1 MSDQYEAAEAGA
13 LRPVTLPIESE
24 APAASE
30 RGLRALL
37 AVTREALT
45 SAERDYTT
53 GPIGRAVILLAIPM
67 VLEMAMES
75 LFAICDVFFVSRLGV
90 DAVAAV
96 GLTEAVMT
104 ILYSIAGGIGMA
116 VTALVARRI
125 GEKRPDEAVTVTV
138 QAIAVGVA
146 ISLLVGI
153 PGGLLAPRLLRLMG
167 APPAVAEVGAGYV
180 TVLLGASFTVVLLFM
195 INAAFRGAGDAALAM
210 RTLWLANTINLVLDP
225 CLIFG
230 LGPFPEMG
238 LTGAAVATAIGRGVG
253 ILYQLAALA
262 RGRGQI
268 RVVRA
273 QVRVRLDVIGQ
284 LLRVSVGGTMQYLVA
299 TASWVALVRI
309 VGGFGA
315 AAVAGYTIAIR
326 IILFALLPSWG
337 LAGSAATLMGQNL
350 GAGRPERAERS
361 VWIAGGFNTVFLLAV
376 AVLFIATA
384 RPLVGLFTADEETLR
399 LGAQCL
405 RWVAYGYGFYG
416 LGMVIVQAFNGA
428 GDTATPTWINLGC
441 YWMFQIPLAYVLAY
455 RVGLS
460 ALGAFIAIPVAESV
474 VTIVAVLVFRRGR
487 WKNVKV

>member
-1 MSDQYEAAEAGA
+1 MHDEYKCVETGA
-13 LRPVTLPIESE
+13 HGPVTLPIESE

-37 AVTREALT
+37 AVTREAL
-45 SAERDYTT
+45 SGAERDYTS

-67 VLEMAMES
+67 VLEMVMES
-75 LFAICDVFFVSRLGV
+75 MFAICDVFFVSRLGV
-90 DAVAAV
+90 EAVAAV

-104 ILYSIAGGIGMA
+104 ILYSIAGGLGMA

-125 GEKRPDEAVTVTV
+125 GEKRPDEATAVAV
-138 QAIAVGVA
+138 QAIAVGLAV
-146 ISLLVGI
+146 SLLIGV
-153 PGGLLAPRLLRLMG
+153 PGGLLAPRLLRVMG
-167 APPAVAEVGAGYV
+167 ASAAVADLGAGYA
-180 TVLLGASFTVVLLFM
+180 TVLFGGSLTVVLLFM

-210 RTLWLANTINLVLDP
+210 RTLWLANGINLVLDP

-230 LGPFPEMG
+230 LGPFPELG

-253 ILYQLAALA
+253 VVYQLAALL
-262 RGRGQI
+262 RGRGQLRLAGTRLRI
-268 RVVRA
+268 
-273 QVRVRLDVIGQ
+273 RLDMIRQ
-284 LLRVSVGGTMQYLVA
+284 LLRVSVGGTLQYLVA

-326 IILFALLPSWG
+326 IIIFALLPSWG

-361 VWIAGGFNTVFLLAV
+361 VWIAGGLNTAFLLAI
-376 AVLFIATA
+376 AGIFIAGA
-384 RPLVGLFTADEETLR
+384 RPLVGIFSSDPDVLR
-399 LGAQCL
+399 YGVECL

-428 GDTATPTWINLGC
+428 GDTTTPTVLNVAC
-441 YWMFQIPLAYVLAY
+441 YWMFQIPLAYLLAY
-455 RVGLS
+455 HFDLG
-460 ALGAFIAIPVAESV
+460 ATGAFIAIPVAESLL
-474 VTIVAVLVFRRGR
+474 TVASVLVFRRGR
-487 WKNVKV
+487 WRTVKV